1 MEKLRDGTILTLQT
15 FELYEK
21 PYSLNE
27 YRNENHFKLNKIKT
41 FWTYLVYNTIKIF
54 RIRPVKRANVQFIF
68 NFKTKTRRD
77 ADNMSATI
85 KFIMD
90 ALVNAEILIDD
101 SFSYV
106 ERLEITKGDL
116 KKDSI
121 IVNIWGDVSD

>member
-1 MEKLRDGTILTLQT
+1 MEKLRDGTLLTLQT

-41 FWTYLVYNTIKIF
+41 FWTLLVYNTIKIF
-54 RIRPVKRANVQFIF
+54 KIKPVKRANVQFIF

-77 ADNMSATI
+77 ADNMIATI

-90 ALVNAEILIDD
+90 ALVNAEILLDD

-121 IVNIWGDVSD
+121 IVNIWGDICD